1 MKNRALNT
9 VFVTLQ
15 VVVACVVICILY
27 AVYVPWALVRVFVD
41 KDSFL
46 DFVYSFGSCVKTMAG
61 WFKKG

>member
-9 VFVTLQ
+9 VLVTLQ
-15 VVVACVVICILY
+15 VVITCVGMCILY
-27 AVYVPWALVRVFVD
+27 MVYVPLALVRVFVD

-46 DFVYSFGSCVKTMAG
+46 DFVDCFGSCVKTMVG